1 MSRLLVVDDEPA
13 IRRFLRIAL
22 QAAGHEVEEVATGQ
36 EALRLVSA
44 HRPDALLLDLGLPD
58 IDGLEVIAAVRA
70 FHQLPIIVL
79 SARAEETD
87 KVAALDAGADDYLQK
102 PFGTG
107 ELLARLRAVLRRQP
121 GEPPPALLAGAGVR
135 LDVAA
140 HRTWVGDTEVRL
152 TRREFALLE
161 RLMRD
166 AGRVLTHRQL
176 LADVWG
182 PVHVEDV
189 QYLRVYVGQLREKLR
204 SAAAGLGVDP
214 AAALVNE
221 PGIGYRWQAEPA
233 PGT

>member
-36 EALRLVSA
+36 EALRCVTA
-44 HRPDALLLDLGLPD
+44 HRPEVMLLDLGLPD
-58 IDGLEVIAAVRA
+58 IDGLDVIAAVRA
-70 FHQLPIIVL
+70 FHRLPIIVL

-121 GEPPPALLAGAGVR
+121 GDPPAAALSGAGVR
-135 LDVAA
+135 LDVPA
-140 HRTWVGDTEVRL
+140 HRAWVGDAELHL
-152 TRREFALLE
+152 TPREFALLE

-166 AGRVLTHRQL
+166 GGRVLTHRQL
-176 LADVWG
+176 LTDVWG
-182 PVHVEDV
+182 AVHVEDV

-204 SAAAGLGVDP
+204 AAAAGLGVDP

-221 PGIGYRWQAEPA
+221 PGIGYRWQAD
-233 PGT
+233 PGRPG

>member
-70 FHQLPIIVL
+70 FHPLPIIVL

-121 GEPPPALLAGAGVR
+121 GEPPPPLLSGAGVR
-135 LDVAA
+135 LDVGA

-152 TRREFALLE
+152 TPREFALLE

-182 PVHVEDV
+182 PVHAEDV

-204 SAAAGLGVDP
+204 TAAAGLAVDP

>member
-36 EALRLVSA
+36 EALRLVTA
-44 HRPDALLLDLGLPD
+44 HRPELMLLDLGLPD

-70 FHQLPIIVL
+70 FHRLPIIVL

-121 GEPPPALLAGAGVR
+121 GDPPAKSLSGAGVR
-135 LDVAA
+135 LDVPA
-140 HRTWVGDTEVRL
+140 HRAWVGEAELHL

-176 LADVWG
+176 LTDVWG
-182 PVHVEDV
+182 PVHVDDV

-204 SAAAGLGVDP
+204 IAGAGLEVDP

-221 PGIGYRWQAEPA
+221 PGIGYRWQAE
-233 PGT
+233 